1 MEATLTK
8 KDGKIQMDKSFEF
21 MCSTLRN
28 GEYTVTIKKKTQP
41 RTLNQNAL
49 MWKWFQCI
57 GACLREYTGEE
68 YWSTAAGVQDIHDL
82 YCKKFLVKQVH
93 VNGKVETIVRGTSK
107 LNTLEMH
114 NFMESVKIDAATE
127 FGITL
132 PLPEDQHYLD
142 FIHEYQNRYDLK
154 NNDKIVICNPFIIYD
169 CKFEKLRTRDNRVCS
184 SRFYSGK
191 ISPCFIS
198 GFYECR

>member
-82 YCKKFLVKQVH
+82 YCKK
-93 VNGKVETIVRGTSK
+93 RGTSK

-142 FIHEYQNRYDLK
+142 FIHEYQNRY
-154 NNDKIVICNPFIIYD
+154 
-169 CKFEKLRTRDNRVCS
+169 
-184 SRFYSGK
+184 
-191 ISPCFIS
+191 
-198 GFYECR
+198 

>member
-1 MEATLTK
+1 MYNESWPS
-8 KDGKIQMDKSFEF
+8 INQ
-21 MCSTLRN
+21 CSILIIMWRN
-28 GEYTVTIKKKTQP
+28 YKKKEKKKP
-41 RTLNQNAL
+41 L
-49 MWKWFQCI
+49 F
-57 GACLREYTGEE
+57 EVE
-68 YWSTAAGVQDIHDL
+68 GVQDIHDL

-142 FIHEYQNRYDLK
+142 FIHEYQNRY
-154 NNDKIVICNPFIIYD
+154 
-169 CKFEKLRTRDNRVCS
+169 
-184 SRFYSGK
+184 
-191 ISPCFIS
+191 
-198 GFYECR
+198 

>member
-1 MEATLTK
+1 MV
-8 KDGKIQMDKSFEF
+8 S
-21 MCSTLRN
+21 
-28 GEYTVTIKKKTQP
+28 V
-41 RTLNQNAL
+41 
-49 MWKWFQCI
+49 
-57 GACLREYTGEE
+57 
-68 YWSTAAGVQDIHDL
+68 YWCPAAGVQDIHDL

-142 FIHEYQNRYDLK
+142 FIHEYQNRY
-154 NNDKIVICNPFIIYD
+154 
-169 CKFEKLRTRDNRVCS
+169 
-184 SRFYSGK
+184 
-191 ISPCFIS
+191 
-198 GFYECR
+198 

>member
-82 YCKKFLVKQVH
+82 YCNKFLVKQVH

-107 LNTLEMH
+107 LNTLEIIILLLCL
-114 NFMESVKIDAATE
+114 FSCSFFLPDLIIPQKIEIKTAKTAVKSAK
-127 FGITL
+127 
-132 PLPEDQHYLD
+132 YLTG
-142 FIHEYQNRYDLK
+142 
-154 NNDKIVICNPFIIYD
+154 NNCVK
-169 CKFEKLRTRDNRVCS
+169 
-184 SRFYSGK
+184 
-191 ISPCFIS
+191 
-198 GFYECR
+198 

>member
-1 MEATLTK
+1 MPATATTDQGRFAILIGYGSNI
-8 KDGKIQMDKSFEF
+8 DEERWQNPNGIRDS
-21 MCSTLRN
+21 RN

-142 FIHEYQNRYDLK
+142 FIHEYQNRY
-154 NNDKIVICNPFIIYD
+154 
-169 CKFEKLRTRDNRVCS
+169 
-184 SRFYSGK
+184 
-191 ISPCFIS
+191 
-198 GFYECR
+198 

>member
-1 MEATLTK
+1 MEASLTK

-142 FIHEYQNRYDLK
+142 FIHEYQTRY
-154 NNDKIVICNPFIIYD
+154 
-169 CKFEKLRTRDNRVCS
+169 
-184 SRFYSGK
+184 
-191 ISPCFIS
+191 
-198 GFYECR
+198 

>member
-1 MEATLTK
+1 MLSCGNGFSVLVPVCVNT
-8 KDGKIQMDKSFEF
+8 QVKS
-21 MCSTLRN
+21 T
-28 GEYTVTIKKKTQP
+28 
-41 RTLNQNAL
+41 
-49 MWKWFQCI
+49 
-57 GACLREYTGEE
+57 
-68 YWSTAAGVQDIHDL
+68 GVQDIHDL

-142 FIHEYQNRYDLK
+142 FIHEYQNRY
-154 NNDKIVICNPFIIYD
+154 
-169 CKFEKLRTRDNRVCS
+169 
-184 SRFYSGK
+184 
-191 ISPCFIS
+191 
-198 GFYECR
+198 

>member
-132 PLPEDQHYLD
+132 QLPEDQHYLD
-142 FIHEYQNRYDLK
+142 FIHEYQNRY
-154 NNDKIVICNPFIIYD
+154 
-169 CKFEKLRTRDNRVCS
+169 
-184 SRFYSGK
+184 
-191 ISPCFIS
+191 
-198 GFYECR
+198 

>member
-1 MEATLTK
+1 MLSCGNGFSVLVPVCVNT
-8 KDGKIQMDKSFEF
+8 QVKS
-21 MCSTLRN
+21 
-28 GEYTVTIKKKTQP
+28 
-41 RTLNQNAL
+41 
-49 MWKWFQCI
+49 I
-57 GACLREYTGEE
+57 GALLLE
-68 YWSTAAGVQDIHDL
+68 DIHDL

-142 FIHEYQNRYDLK
+142 FIHEYQNRY
-154 NNDKIVICNPFIIYD
+154 
-169 CKFEKLRTRDNRVCS
+169 
-184 SRFYSGK
+184 
-191 ISPCFIS
+191 
-198 GFYECR
+198 

>member
-68 YWSTAAGVQDIHDL
+68 YWSTAAGVQDIHAA
-82 YCKKFLVKQVH
+82 QIPS
-93 VNGKVETIVRGTSK
+93 TILMRVS
-107 LNTLEMH
+107 
-114 NFMESVKIDAATE
+114 
-127 FGITL
+127 
-132 PLPEDQHYLD
+132 
-142 FIHEYQNRYDLK
+142 LK
-154 NNDKIVICNPFIIYD
+154 
-169 CKFEKLRTRDNRVCS
+169 
-184 SRFYSGK
+184 G
-191 ISPCFIS
+191 
-198 GFYECR
+198 

>member
-28 GEYTVTIKKKTQP
+28 GDYTVTIKRKTQP

-68 YWSTAAGVQDIHDL
+68 YWSTANGVQDIHDR
-82 YCKKFLVKQVH
+82 YCRKFLVKKITVS
-93 VNGKVETIVRGTSK
+93 GKSEAIVRGLS
-107 LNTLEMH
+107 L
-114 NFMESVKIDAATE
+114 
-127 FGITL
+127 
-132 PLPEDQHYLD
+132 
-142 FIHEYQNRYDLK
+142 IH
-154 NNDKIVICNPFIIYD
+154 I
-169 CKFEKLRTRDNRVCS
+169 
-184 SRFYSGK
+184 
-191 ISPCFIS
+191 
-198 GFYECR
+198 

>member
-1 MEATLTK
+1 MLSCGNGFSVLVPVCVNT
-8 KDGKIQMDKSFEF
+8 QVKS
-21 MCSTLRN
+21 
-28 GEYTVTIKKKTQP
+28 
-41 RTLNQNAL
+41 
-49 MWKWFQCI
+49 I
-57 GACLREYTGEE
+57 GAL
-68 YWSTAAGVQDIHDL
+68 DIHDL

-142 FIHEYQNRYDLK
+142 FIHEYQNRY
-154 NNDKIVICNPFIIYD
+154 
-169 CKFEKLRTRDNRVCS
+169 
-184 SRFYSGK
+184 
-191 ISPCFIS
+191 
-198 GFYECR
+198 

>member
-1 MEATLTK
+1 MLSCGNGFSVLVPVCVNT
-8 KDGKIQMDKSFEF
+8 QVKS
-21 MCSTLRN
+21 
-28 GEYTVTIKKKTQP
+28 
-41 RTLNQNAL
+41 
-49 MWKWFQCI
+49 I
-57 GACLREYTGEE
+57 GALL
-68 YWSTAAGVQDIHDL
+68 QDIHDL

-142 FIHEYQNRYDLK
+142 FIHEYQNRY
-154 NNDKIVICNPFIIYD
+154 
-169 CKFEKLRTRDNRVCS
+169 
-184 SRFYSGK
+184 
-191 ISPCFIS
+191 
-198 GFYECR
+198 